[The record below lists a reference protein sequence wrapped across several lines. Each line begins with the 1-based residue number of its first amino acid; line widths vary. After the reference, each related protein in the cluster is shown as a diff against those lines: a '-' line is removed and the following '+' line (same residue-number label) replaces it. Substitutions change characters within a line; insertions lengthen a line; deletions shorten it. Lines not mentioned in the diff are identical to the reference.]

1 MKIKDV
7 IFCDKMLCF
16 FDKLSS
22 SFPFEMKRNEAL

>member
-7 IFCDKMLCF
+7 ISCDKMLCF

-22 SFPFEMKRNEAL
+22 SFPFEMKRNEAF